1 MPDFVIKA
9 REKKEYEQ
17 FTCRIETELLDQ
29 VRKLVLENNLP
40 SVNEF
45 INDCIRFSVGN
56 LKIMKETEEWM
67 QKMKINGSRIILKE
81 GHLN

>member
-29 VRKLVLENNLP
+29 VIKCWKFKNNERDRGMNTKNGVLWITDYFKRRSLKLK
-40 SVNEF
+40 
-45 INDCIRFSVGN
+45 RF
-56 LKIMKETEEWM
+56 K
-67 QKMKINGSRIILKE
+67 
-81 GHLN
+81 